1 MSTETFWGKYFSEKI
16 LPFFVKKNTF
26 IQYHFR
32 TISEVFQPSG
42 KLLRQGCLKYSL
54 WVHRNILREV
64 FMKEM
69 FSRFFGYW
77 PKLFR
82 PAVGKFSMGLSK
94 LHFTCSR
101 RTPWRERIGNFL
113 DSFFDF
119 KRKNFQVF
127 LETSSMV
134 LSKLIFAF
142 PEEYS
147 GQKIVFWKHN
157 RSPHCRTLN
166 GKTIG
171 FVDIFLAGRSKR
183 YSTCPQEFFEE
194 KDLFE
199 KQLFRFTTLGK
210 WATFFGF
217 LSKNFGS
224 GGQNCNLHV
233 QRKKLRKTVFLWKI
247 YSFYHLYRILNEN
260 ISNFIKLPLAGMS
273 KLHSA
278 SP

>member
-1 MSTETFWGKYFSEKI
+1 
-16 LPFFVKKNTF
+16 
-26 IQYHFR
+26 
-32 TISEVFQPSG
+32 
-42 KLLRQGCLKYSL
+42 
-54 WVHRNILREV
+54 
-64 FMKEM
+64 
-69 FSRFFGYW
+69 
-77 PKLFR
+77 
-82 PAVGKFSMGLSK
+82 MGLSK

-101 RTPWRERIGNFL
+101 RTHWGERIRNFL

-119 KRKNFQVF
+119 KRKNVQVF

-134 LSKLIFAF
+134 LSELISAS

-171 FVDIFLAGRSKR
+171 FVDIFLAGRSKK
-183 YSTCPQEFFEE
+183 YSTCPQEYFEE
-194 KDLFE
+194 KDLFLVVE
-199 KQLFRFTTLGK
+199 KQLFWFTNLRK

-217 LSKNFGS
+217 LSKNFGR
-224 GGQNCNLHV
+224 GGQNCSLHV
-233 QRKKLRKTVFLWKI
+233 QKKKLGKLVFLWKI